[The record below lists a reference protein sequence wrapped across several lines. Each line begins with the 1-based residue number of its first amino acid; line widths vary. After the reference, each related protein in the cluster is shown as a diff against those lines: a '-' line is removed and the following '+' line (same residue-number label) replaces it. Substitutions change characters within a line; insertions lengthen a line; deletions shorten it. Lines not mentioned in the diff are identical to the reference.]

1 MLKSKSLFSSTINDY
16 KLSSGKDVQ
25 FTVYGVF
32 DTSTVHWEYYL
43 ISHIGNIMTPDI
55 TGVSIDNITI
65 DSIKRWGKS
74 FKTKEEAIS
83 YFKEFKDKWEFGSND
98 TRQENRDKKIS
109 DILGDGSGA

>member
-1 MLKSKSLFSSTINDY
+1 MLKLKNLFTSTINDY
-16 KLSSGKDVQ
+16 KTPSGKDVE
-25 FTVYGVF
+25 FTVYGIF
-32 DTSTVHWEYYL
+32 DTDKVHWTYHL
-43 ISHIGNIMTPDI
+43 ISHVGHSMTQDI
-55 TGVSIDNITI
+55 SQSYADISV
-65 DSIKRWGKS
+65 DSIRRCGKH